1 MYGKLFIPAHGYVDG
16 DGDGRA
22 VMGTEMGLQ
31 YSPKKS
37 PSLTQD
43 SHNLEHHTK
52 VRGSERERG
61 AMCDD
66 EPPIVVSFDL
76 VFFHRYNARI

>member
-1 MYGKLFIPAHGYVDG
+1 MCEFPHGDKELGGDVDGKLFIPAHGYVDG

-37 PSLTQD
+37 LALDTSLSQTGA
-43 SHNLEHHTK
+43 SHEG
-52 VRGSERERG
+52 V
-61 AMCDD
+61 
-66 EPPIVVSFDL
+66 
-76 VFFHRYNARI
+76 